1 MLKDSEVFED
11 RKQALVLFYKFLK
24 YYGLFHTLYG
34 KNTNKLIRYAGI
46 NQSDSSHTSKYGGP
60 MFYLEDLF
68 LDLANFIVPGN
79 TTGVIIKRLQYSQL
93 WRFFILDNLD
103 TLKFKSETVK
113 NSFVRNIRST
123 IENNGTRSSELI
135 KSFFEKYDI
144 IIKKNSFL

>member
-1 MLKDSEVFED
+1 MLKDLEIFED
-11 RKQALVLFYKFLK
+11 KKQALVLFYKFLK

-46 NQSDSSHTSKYGGP
+46 NQFDISHTSKYGGP
-60 MFYLEDLF
+60 MFCLQDLF
-68 LDLANFIVPGN
+68 LDLGNFIVPGN

-93 WRFFILDNLD
+93 WRFFILDNID
-103 TLKFKSETVK
+103 TLKFKSETAK
-113 NSFVRNIRST
+113 NSFVRSIRT
-123 IENNGTRSSELI
+123 AIENNGTRSSELV